1 MSSKVDYESVQLIN
15 ISTTDTDGNSYTDD
29 VYSIP
34 LSVPVADVA
43 ALLASYDESDA
54 SSPDAST
61 SRTIARL
68 ILSALKAKV
77 DEG

>member
-1 MSSKVDYESVQLIN
+1 MSSKVDYQSVQIVN
-15 ISTTDTDGNSYTDD
+15 ISSADTDGNSYVDD
-29 VYSIP
+29 VYVIP
-34 LSVPVADVA
+34 LNIPVADVA

-54 SSPDAST
+54 SSPDVST

>member
-1 MSSKVDYESVQLIN
+1 MSSKVDYEAVQLAN
-15 ISTTDTDGNSYTDD
+15 ISTRDTDGNSYTDES
-29 VYSIP
+29 YIIP
-34 LSVPVADVA
+34 LTIPVADVS

-54 SSPDAST
+54 SSPDVTT

>member
-15 ISTTDTDGNSYTDD
+15 ISTTDTDGNSYTDES
-29 VYSIP
+29 YIIP
-34 LSVPVADVA
+34 LTIPVADVA

-54 SSPDAST
+54 SSPDVST
-61 SRTIARL
+61 SRAIARL

>member
-1 MSSKVDYESVQLIN
+1 MVN
-15 ISTTDTDGNSYTDD
+15 ISTADTDGNHYTDD
-29 VYSIP
+29 VYVVPLNIP
-34 LSVPVADVA
+34 ISDVA

-54 SSPDAST
+54 NSPDATT

>member
-1 MSSKVDYESVQLIN
+1 MSSKVDYEAVQLAN
-15 ISTTDTDGNSYTDD
+15 ISTRDTDGNYYTDD
-29 VYSIP
+29 SYIIP
-34 LSVPVADVA
+34 LTIPVADVA

-54 SSPDAST
+54 SSPDVST

>member
-1 MSSKVDYESVQLIN
+1 MSSKVDYEAVQLVS
-15 ISTTDTDGNSYTDD
+15 ISASDTDGNPYADEAY
-29 VYSIP
+29 VIP
-34 LSVPVADVA
+34 LNIPVIDVA

-54 SSPDAST
+54 SSPDVST

>member
-1 MSSKVDYESVQLIN
+1 MSSKVDYQSVEIVN
-15 ISTTDTDGNSYTDD
+15 ISSADTDGNSYTDES
-29 VYSIP
+29 YIIP
-34 LSVPVADVA
+34 LTIPLADVA

-54 SSPDAST
+54 SSPDIST